1 MGRKTVEVTCNI
13 NNSFGPVANK
23 EGTVQRW
30 FKKFCKADEEPWRQG
45 A

>member
-30 FKKFCKADEEPWRQG
+30 FKKFCKADEEP
-45 A
+45 